1 MVTFQLDIFYSSIKF
16 SQDRSSP
23 AIEHHD
29 AIKQIHQN
37 IKATKSD
44 GIYFWGSNSCNNLPD
59 LPLPQHNVNNI
70 HAIDSDA
77 RITNIQVYTLSNL
90 W

>member
-1 MVTFQLDIFYSSIKF
+1 MSNPV
-16 SQDRSSP
+16 
-23 AIEHHD
+23 IEQHD
-29 AIKQIHQN
+29 TIKQIHQN

-44 GIYFWGSNSCNNLPD
+44 GIYFWGSNPWTNLLD
-59 LPLPQHNVNNI
+59 LLLPQHNVNNI

-77 RITNIQVYTLSNL
+77 RITDPKYIHCLIYGD